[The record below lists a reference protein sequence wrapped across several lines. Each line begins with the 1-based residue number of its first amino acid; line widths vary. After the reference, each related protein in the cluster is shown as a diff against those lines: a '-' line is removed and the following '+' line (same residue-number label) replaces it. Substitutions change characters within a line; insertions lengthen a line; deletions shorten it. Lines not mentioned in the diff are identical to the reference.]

1 MPQAVGA
8 IARGLA
14 KIGPFLAKGGKG
26 AAELSKGL
34 VSAANSAAKFGANV
48 TSAGSSLLD
57 LISYASTL
65 SNKWLELQD
74 ISFKTARSM
83 GLSRQEAMKMDR
95 QLMQNVKEF
104 GRAYGTSAQQIA
116 DYQKQ
121 YSEATGRN
129 IQLTKQQMEQ
139 MIALGN
145 ITDNATASKL
155 VEEFDTLGVNVEDTL
170 AYTGQLQ
177 ERAKFLGLNATK
189 ASQTLAENIKLA
201 ASHSFKNGVEDIEKM
216 VLKSQSLKMNM
227 EATMTAADK
236 FNTIEGA
243 IKTSANIQMLG
254 GSFATQFSNPMGAL
268 YESMADP
275 AAFQDRLVKTIAG
288 KGTYDKKTNQVHFDP
303 VTMAQMR
310 EMSNQLGISV
320 EELTKPA
327 MAMAQNAAVDK
338 ELRGNWSKEQ
348 KAAIEDLS
356 RSNFDEKT
364 GKHYV
369 TLLNKEGNT
378 EKVNVEDL
386 TEEQLK
392 QAQDSAMTQDKMWS
406 DVHAIKETIVNGTMG
421 RARQNRSGLENLKGY
436 GESVKGWGAQ
446 IENLLMPTVSGL
458 LNGGNGLFGNLFS
471 WIGKLP
477 FFGGNTN
484 FSGSISGPDMGT
496 NHFAEG
502 GVVEPIQHAN
512 DGAIVGGDSYYGDKV
527 PIMANSGEIVLNK
540 QQQSGLVSLLSM
552 VGKVG
557 IGTIG
562 GNLIGKKLGLGNL
575 GTKGLAVSALGGG
588 DLMSSMIQMAVAKK
602 MGPLG
607 AMMAGMDSI
616 SAMMFNGKGKGLFQK
631 MLNPKAFNNV
641 KDSKEKPTAKP
652 SSIWDYFGIDAK
664 KDSAGRW
671 RNSKGQFTKSPMK
684 QLMPKT
690 TENLN
695 KFNES
700 LRETGSKI
708 KALGSKF
715 GGIRGKLGKIGG
727 TFSKLGTKIGGKLG
741 FVSKAFGRFGNSLKP
756 VTESIG
762 KFGTKIGGKLSG
774 FGKVAMHK
782 GRNIALDGILR
793 AGEFKDILAKYG
805 TKTFDYLKNSKL
817 GKFGGKTLGKI
828 KGIGSSIKGFG
839 SGLASDA
846 SGLITRGKAIA
857 RLNRIKGLGKVT
869 ESLGAVSK
877 SSKLLSG
884 ASKLFKSGGGKLLG
898 GIGKKIPGLGALLSI
913 GTGVADFMGA
923 TSEYNA
929 REEEIKNSNLS
940 EDEKK
945 RALEE
950 NTDEKRGAQGK
961 AVGGAVG
968 GAAGAAIGGALGTLI
983 PIPVLG
989 TAIGTAV
996 GGFVGEKV
1004 GGAIGSL
1011 AKPLSKMTRGIGNF
1025 LFGDDSKNNASFS
1038 DEELSDPQLAAKAD
1052 ASTIKIY
1059 ELMLKKENGG
1069 VVGKAANAIGDIAT
1083 APLKLATGVLGG
1095 IGSAIGGLIGIPKTP
1110 EVSSLPVVGQHQ
1122 KINEGKSSNSN
1133 YGPANIGPQDI
1144 NLNVSGTIKLDLGG
1158 KQAGIDAKKLLDSP
1172 QFKAQLTD
1180 IISRRLN
1187 DMGNGGKYNKE
1198 GRAVNTQ
1205 KMFNGI
1211 K

>member
-1 MPQAVGA
+1 MPQVAAGSLAAAGSTAAAGSAAAGSAAAGSAAASVGS
-8 IARGLA
+8 IARGMA
-14 KIGPFLAKGGKG
+14 KVGPALAKGGESATKLSQSLGG
-26 AAELSKGL
+26 AANNAAKLGSNI
-34 VSAANSAAKFGANV
+34 VSAGRSLFG
-48 TSAGSSLLD
+48 LLEQV
-57 LISYASTL
+57 SQY
-65 SNKWLELQD
+65 SNKWLEIQD
-74 ISFKTARSM
+74 IAFKTARSM

-95 QLMQNVKEF
+95 QLMQNIKEF
-104 GRAYGTSAQQIA
+104 GREYGTTAQEIA

-129 IQLTKQQMEQ
+129 VQLTKQQMEQ

-145 ITDNATASKL
+145 VTDNATASKL

-177 ERAKFLGLNATK
+177 ERAKYLGLNATK
-189 ASQTLAENIKLA
+189 ASKTLAENIKLA

-227 EATMTAADK
+227 DSIMTAADK
-236 FNTIEGA
+236 FSTIQGA
-243 IKTSANIQMLG
+243 IETSANIQMLG
-254 GSFATQFSNPMGAL
+254 GSFASQFSNPMGAM
-268 YESMADP
+268 YEAMADP
-275 AAFQDRLVKTIAG
+275 AAFQDRLIKTIAG

-303 VTMAQMR
+303 VTMAQMQ
-310 EMSNQLGISV
+310 EMSKQLGVSV

-338 ELRGNWSKEQ
+338 ELRGNWSAED

-369 TLLNKEGNT
+369 SILDENGDAQ
-378 EKVNVEDL
+378 KVNVEDL

-446 IENLLMPTVSGL
+446 IENILMPTVSGL

-512 DGAIVGGDSYYGDKV
+512 DGAIVGGDSYYGDNV

-540 QQQSGLVSLLSM
+540 EQQSGLMSLLTS
-552 VGKVG
+552 VGKLG
-557 IGTIG
+557 LTTIG

-602 MGPLG
+602 MGPMG
-607 AMMAGMDSI
+607 AMMAGMDPI
-616 SAMMFNGKGKGLFQK
+616 SAMMFGGGGKGSFSQ
-631 MLNPKAFNNV
+631 MPNPEEIKEMFNSANGG
-641 KDSKEKPTAKP
+641 KNESGGDS
-652 SSIWDYFGIDAK
+652 SSIWDYFDIDAK

-690 TENLN
+690 AENFN

-700 LRETGSKI
+700 LRKTGSKI
-708 KALGSKF
+708 KGLGSKF
-715 GGIRGKLGKIGG
+715 GGFKGKLGKLGG
-727 TFSKLGTKIGGKLG
+727 VFGKLGSKIGGKLG
-741 FVSKAFGRFGNSLKP
+741 FVSKAFGKFGNILKP
-756 VTESIG
+756 VTNSIG

-774 FGKVAMHK
+774 FG
-782 GRNIALDGILR
+782 
-793 AGEFKDILAKYG
+793 
-805 TKTFDYLKNSKL
+805 
-817 GKFGGKTLGKI
+817 GKTLGKI
-828 KGIGSSIKGFG
+828 KGFG
-839 SGLASDA
+839 SGLVSDA
-846 SGLITRGKAIA
+846 SGLIKRSKAFGE
-857 RLNRIKGLGKVT
+857 LSKVKGLGKVT
-869 ESLGAVSK
+869 KSLGAVSK

-884 ASKLFKSGGGKLLG
+884 ASKFLKSGGGKLLG
-898 GIGKKIPGLGALLSI
+898 SVGKKIPGLGALLSI
-913 GTGVADFMGA
+913 GTGVADFVGA

-945 RALEE
+945 KALEE

-961 AVGGAVG
+961 AVGSAVG

-996 GGFVGEKV
+996 GGFLGEKV

-1011 AKPLSKMTRGIGNF
+1011 AKPLSKMTRGISKF
-1025 LFGDDSKNNASFS
+1025 FFGDDSKNKASFS
-1038 DEELSDPQLAAKAD
+1038 DEELSDPQLSAKAD
-1052 ASTIKIY
+1052 AATIKIY

-1069 VVGKAANAIGDIAT
+1069 IIGKAGKAVTDIAT
-1083 APLKLATGVLGG
+1083 APMKLATGVLGG
-1095 IGSAIGGLIGIPKTP
+1095 IGSAIGGLIGIPKSP
-1110 EVSSLPVVGQHQ
+1110 EVSSLPVVGQRQ
-1122 KINEGKSSNSN
+1122 SIKEQYFLASKNGSD
-1133 YGPANIGPQDI
+1133 NIGPQDI

-1158 KQAGIDAKKLLDSP
+1158 KQTGIDTKKLLDSP

-1205 KMFNGI
+1205 KVFNSI
-1211 K
+1211 R